1 MILHISKQIYIKVPH
16 TCITHTHIYIY
27 ICDHTIYVS
36 VYIVRHI
43 MCMHS
48 AAEGDSNG
56 VCPPKI

>member
-1 MILHISKQIYIKVPH
+1 MIIHISKHIYIKVPR
-16 TCITHTHIYIY
+16 TCITYMYIY
-27 ICDHTIYVS
+27 IICDHRIYVC

-56 VCPPKI
+56 VCPQKI